1 MGEAGGNGESEH
13 DQYANWYSPH
23 QAAAVLEVGVR
34 RIYALAEQGELVAK
48 LDANGRK
55 RFDPEQVDALAP
67 QAGVG
72 IEAQRN
78 QTDVIRALQNVLKV
92 QQDGQQAY
100 LKLVPE
106 ATVKLLAQQA
116 EIIVRQQSI
125 IGDLHEENRQ
135 LRKERTEMIAAHEKV
150 LTEQHE
156 RDMRRE
162 KMLREQARY
171 DKAWEELGELV
182 PRLAEQVVI
191 GGDVQKLLGS
201 LDPALLFALTSEA
214 SPLTDEQKVWVRS
227 IRERIEAKAKKLPAK
242 ASSKASEPVSE
253 PVERK
258 PDAPG
263 TEPEAPKS
271 SEAAP

>member
-13 DQYANWYSPH
+13 EDPYAKWYSPH
-23 QAAAVLEVGVR
+23 QAAAILEVGVR
-34 RIYALAEQGELVAK
+34 RVYALAERGELAAK

-55 RFDPEQVDALAP
+55 RFDPEQVEAMAP
-67 QAGVG
+67 QAGIG
-72 IEAQRN
+72 SIEAQRN

-135 LRKERTEMIAAHEKV
+135 LRKERTEMIAAHEQV

-182 PRLAEQVVI
+182 PRLAEQVVV

-214 SPLTDEQKVWVRS
+214 SPLNEEQKVWVRS
-227 IRERIEAKAKKLPAK
+227 IRERIEAKAQKKLPAK
-242 ASSKASEPVSE
+242 GGSSKTSEREASSGPT
-253 PVERK
+253 PR
-258 PDAPG
+258 
-263 TEPEAPKS
+263 
-271 SEAAP
+271 

>member
-1 MGEAGGNGESEH
+1 MGEAGNNGESEH
-13 DQYANWYSPH
+13 DEYANWYSPH
-23 QAAAVLEVGVR
+23 QAAAILEVGVR
-34 RIYALAEQGELVAK
+34 RVYALAEQGELATK
-48 LDANGRK
+48 LDKNGRK
-55 RFDPEQVDALAP
+55 RFDPEQVDAMSP
-67 QAGVG
+67 PAGLG

-116 EIIVRQQSI
+116 EIIVRQQAI

-135 LRKERTEMIAAHEKV
+135 LRKERSDMIAAHEQT
-150 LTEQHE
+150 LSEQHE
-156 RDMRRE
+156 REMRRE

-227 IRERIEAKAKKLPAK
+227 IRERIEAKSKKLPAK
-242 ASSKASEPVSE
+242 AGASKTEP
-253 PVERK
+253 PVER
-258 PDAPG
+258 PP
-263 TEPEAPKS
+263 EPEAPKS
-271 SEAAP
+271 AESPP